1 MDEEQK
7 CPEGLPEWLAT
18 FADLMSLLLCFFV
31 LIVSFSSMQQ
41 VEFNKAMGSLQGA
54 LGILSSKRA
63 LIHLDALPTTPIQ
76 VRKLSMIWE
85 KLQKLKDAVAS
96 QGMTGAAKIQSTD
109 NGIRFTLQDEL
120 LFESGKSNLKTGIL
134 PLLRKIAEMNIAA
147 NGVLRIEGHTDNVPI
162 NTRRFPSNWELSSS
176 RALNVLHYFENLGI
190 KREKLACSGFADTR
204 PLKPNDSAANRAKN
218 RRVEIFLELVD
229 LYKALPQA
237 QTATKNEAGTPA
249 FIAPGKENL

>member
-63 LIHLDALPTTPIQ
+63 IIHLDAQPTTPIQ
-76 VRKLSMIWE
+76 FRKLSMIWE
-85 KLQKLKDAVAS
+85 KLQDLKEAVQN
-96 QGMTGAAKIQSTD
+96 QGMAGAAQIESTE
-109 NGIRFTLQDEL
+109 NSIRFILQDEL
-120 LFESGKSNLKTGIL
+120 LFESGKSNIKPRIF

-147 NGVLRIEGHTDNVPI
+147 NGILRIEGHTDNVPI
-162 NTRRFPSNWELSSS
+162 NTRLFPSNWELSSS

-204 PLKPNDSAANRAKN
+204 PLKPNDSPANRAKN

-229 LYKALPQA
+229 LYKPAA
-237 QTATKNEAGTPA
+237 AVETAEGQNEKEPA
-249 FIAPGKENL
+249 FIAPGNNKL

>member
-31 LIVSFSSMQQ
+31 LIVSFSSMQE

-63 LIHLDALPTTPIQ
+63 IIHLDSQTTTPLQ
-76 VRKLSMIWE
+76 FRKLSIIWE
-85 KLQKLKDAVAS
+85 KMQDLKEAIDS
-96 QGMTGAAKIQSTD
+96 QGLGEGAKIQTTEKS
-109 NGIRFTLQDEL
+109 IRFTLQDDL
-120 LFESGKSNLKTGIL
+120 LFQSGKSNVKAEIL

-162 NTRRFPSNWELSSS
+162 NTRQFPSNWELSSS
-176 RALNVLHYFENLGI
+176 RALNILHYFENLGI
-190 KREKLACSGFADTR
+190 ERSKLACSGFADTR
-204 PLKPNDSAANRAKN
+204 PLEPNDTAINRAKN
-218 RRVEIFLELVD
+218 RRVEIFLELID
-229 LYKALPQA
+229 MNAIAAHSNP
-237 QTATKNEAGTPA
+237 NSGESGPNPEFMTPA
-249 FIAPGKENL
+249 KNIQ